1 MPVGIRELKNKLS
14 HYLDAV
20 KQGEKLAVTDR
31 GEVIAYITP
40 AEKSEE
46 YEKLVQLIR
55 EQRASWKGGKPA
67 GSRHPVKVTGK
78 PTSQIV
84 IEERR

>member
-1 MPVGIRELKNKLS
+1 LK
-14 HYLDAV
+14 AV
-20 KQGEKLAVTDR
+20 RQGEKLAVTDR
-31 GEVIAYITP
+31 GEVIAYIMP
-40 AEKSEE
+40 AEKSDE
-46 YEKLVQLIR
+46 YERLARLIR

-67 GSRHPVKVTGK
+67 GSRHPAKTTGK